1 MVCFLAQ
8 DDIGISGV
16 IGSAIF
22 NITLVI
28 AVCALAAEHTFT
40 LSWYS
45 VLRDC
50 SCYLIS
56 TAILLAAIADEKIYW
71 LVSGLLTNSILFC
84 WLFTIKDHSVEKCGV
99 YFTNTQSRF
108 ASIVLNFV
116 LGPLRQV
123 SGTEMR
129 EFLRRTK
136 DNNILPDEGSL
147 VFHKMET

>member
-1 MVCFLAQ
+1 MNFPLCFPK

-71 LVSGLLTNSILFC
+71 LVSGLVTDSIHFVYLGF
-84 WLFTIKDHSVEKCGV
+84 SVEKWV
-99 YFTNTQSRF
+99 SIHLQTQSPDLCQF
-108 ASIVLNFV
+108 L
-116 LGPLRQV
+116 LGPLR
-123 SGTEMR
+123 
-129 EFLRRTK
+129 
-136 DNNILPDEGSL
+136 
-147 VFHKMET
+147 

>member
-1 MVCFLAQ
+1 M
-8 DDIGISGV
+8 

-71 LVSGLLTNSILFC
+71 LVSGLVTNSIHF
-84 WLFTIKDHSVEKCGV
+84 V
-99 YFTNTQSRF
+99 YVGFSRKVVGFVYNHRVQIYVISFSWDLCAGTGMRDLLGGTKENNTYT
-108 ASIVLNFV
+108 VV
-116 LGPLRQV
+116 
-123 SGTEMR
+123 
-129 EFLRRTK
+129 
-136 DNNILPDEGSL
+136 
-147 VFHKMET
+147 